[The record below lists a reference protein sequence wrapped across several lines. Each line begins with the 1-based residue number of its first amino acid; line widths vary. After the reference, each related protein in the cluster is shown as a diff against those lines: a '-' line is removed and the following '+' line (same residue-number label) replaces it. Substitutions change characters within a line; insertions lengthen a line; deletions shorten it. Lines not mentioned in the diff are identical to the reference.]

1 MNVEPQGPRP
11 RSRWSEDFPIRQTAE
26 HRVSRRE
33 FAKFLGLASLVFFAG
48 TSWLMGRRA
57 QKHSQ
62 SVTKEVF
69 VANTDEIKIGG
80 YKLFRYPTPNDP
92 AILVRLEEDQ
102 FAAYSQ
108 SCTHLSCP
116 VHFQAATREMFC
128 PCHDGHFSAE
138 NGRVLAGPPQ
148 RALPRFPLTVRAGKI
163 FIIENGDAPK
173 DLAAVK
179 TQCPRREVI
188 S

>member
-138 NGRVLAGPPQ
+138 NAACWPVPRSALC
-148 RALPRFPLTVRAGKI
+148 RASR
-163 FIIENGDAPK
+163 
-173 DLAAVK
+173 
-179 TQCPRREVI
+179 
-188 S
+188 